1 MTIGSELLKELDREI
16 RNSLDIPREWL
27 PEKYQGKRATRK
39 LSSVYNQLKRS
50 EKNFDRDP
58 RDVSVKFDASGNVT
72 SATLSRLQAIE
83 NYRKQIENGAEANEQ
98 ELTGRVNDDLQY
110 NNLATFAGAMVLAGV
125 LDREDFEE

>member
-58 RDVSVKFDASGNVT
+58 REISVKFDANGDVT
-72 SATLSRLQAIE
+72 SATKERLQAIE

-98 ELTGRVNDDLQY
+98 ELTGRVNEDLQY

>member
-58 RDVSVKFDASGNVT
+58 REISVKFDANGDAT
-72 SATLSRLQAIE
+72 SATKERLQAIE

>member
-1 MTIGSELLKELDREI
+1 MTIGSELLKELNREI

-27 PEKYQGKRATRK
+27 PESYQGKRATRK

-50 EKNFDRDP
+50 DKNFDRDP
-58 RDVSVKFDASGNVT
+58 RDVSVKFDSKGDVT
-72 SATLSRLQAIE
+72 SATKERWQAIE

-98 ELTGRVNDDLQY
+98 ELTGRVNEDLQY

-125 LDREDFEE
+125 LDRDDFEE